1 MMYRFTLLI
10 VFLALFSPFTSQA
23 VDLQINVVGLRSIQG
38 EIHFGL
44 FNRPEAFPK
53 GESLA
58 GTKVKVT
65 SGSVT
70 VVFTDLQPGTYAVSL
85 YHDENSNGRFDKN
98 FLGLPQE
105 GYGFSNDARPTLL
118 GPPSFTQASFT
129 VDGNQKVI
137 TITVQY

>member
-1 MMYRFTLLI
+1 MNRFTLFIL
-10 VFLALFSPFTSQA
+10 FLVLCSPLTSQA
-23 VDLQINVVGLRSIQG
+23 ADLHINVVGLRSAQG

-53 GESLA
+53 GERLA
-58 GTKVKVT
+58 GTRVKVT
-65 SGSVT
+65 SGTVT
-70 VVFTDLQPGTYAVSL
+70 AVFRDLQPGTYAVSL

-105 GYGFSNDARPTLL
+105 GYGFSNDARPNLL
-118 GPPSFTQASFT
+118 GPPSFTKASFT
-129 VDGNQKVI
+129 VDEHQKVI